1 MISFQKFK
9 EIEQLRDVVEKHKA
23 WLKDYEG
30 EGIIFS
36 KAEDGKHLMKW
47 ASEKKKYK
55 IFATSINFIGRL
67 PNRTRI

>member
-36 KAEDGKHLMKW
+36 KAED
-47 ASEKKKYK
+47 
-55 IFATSINFIGRL
+55 
-67 PNRTRI
+67 